1 MEWTEVFSVCCEV
14 KLHFYLERKVDD
26 VLIVVES
33 SG

>member
-1 MEWTEVFSVCCEV
+1 MEWTEAFSMCCEE

-26 VLIVVES
+26 VLRVVES